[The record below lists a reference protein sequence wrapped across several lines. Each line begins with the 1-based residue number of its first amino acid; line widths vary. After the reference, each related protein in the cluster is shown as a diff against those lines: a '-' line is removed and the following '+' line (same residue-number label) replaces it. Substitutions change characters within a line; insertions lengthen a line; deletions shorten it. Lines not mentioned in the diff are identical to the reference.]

1 MTPEEAKKRAEF
13 AAQLGWR
20 ILETQSE
27 LKEMRKQLAELSS
40 KAASMIATLDELNEL
55 VGRGDF

>member
-13 AAQLGWR
+13 AAQIGWR
-20 ILETQSE
+20 ILETQNE

-40 KAASMIATLDELNEL
+40 RAASMIAALDEINEL
-55 VGRGDF
+55 IGRGDF